1 MCFIEDGPE
10 WKEENMSK
18 SLSKTFRKKLWHGA
32 ALYDGVYASLKDLR
46 LVLPNPVPELTKK
59 QAETL
64 RHNIAVFAALH
75 GRQWLKGIFEDLKE
89 QA

>member
-1 MCFIEDGPE
+1 
-10 WKEENMSK
+10 MSK
-18 SLSKTFRKKLWHGA
+18 PMLSKTFRKKLGSGA

-46 LVLPNPVPELTKK
+46 VILPTPVPELTVKE
-59 QAETL
+59 AEVL

-75 GRQWLKGIFEDLKE
+75 GKQWLKGILNDLKE